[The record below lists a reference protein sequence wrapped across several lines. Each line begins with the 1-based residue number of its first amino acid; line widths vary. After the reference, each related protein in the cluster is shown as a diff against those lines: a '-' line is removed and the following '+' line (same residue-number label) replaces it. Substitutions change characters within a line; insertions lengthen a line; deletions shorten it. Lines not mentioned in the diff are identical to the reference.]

1 MKAICN
7 RIFAPAS
14 NSVTANIALL
24 VLRVW
29 LGVTL
34 FANHG
39 LSKLA
44 GFSKMSPFFADTIH
58 LGNGPLTLGLVVF
71 AEVGCAALL
80 ALGLL
85 SRFAAFVLTI
95 NFCVAFFVHHKMA
108 LSGGANSGELAFI
121 YMAVVVS
128 LLIAGPGR
136 FSADAMIFK
145 KTGK

>member
-39 LSKLA
+39 LSKLT

-71 AEVGCAALL
+71 AEVGCATLL
-80 ALGLL
+80 TLGLL
-85 SRFAAFVLTI
+85 SRFAAFVLII
-95 NFCVAFFVHHKMA
+95 NFSVAFFVHHKMA
-108 LSGGANSGELAFI
+108 LSGANSGELAFI
-121 YMAVVVS
+121 YLAVVVS

-136 FSADAMIFK
+136 ISADAMIFK

>member
-14 NSVTANIALL
+14 NSITANLALL

-29 LGVTL
+29 LGVNL

-39 LSKLA
+39 LAKLT
-44 GFSKMSPFFADTIH
+44 GFSKMSPYFADTIH

-71 AEVGCAALL
+71 AEIGCSALL
-80 ALGLL
+80 TLGLL
-85 SRFAAFVLTI
+85 SRFAAFVLMI
-95 NFCVAFFVHHKMA
+95 NFSVAFFIHHKMA
-108 LSGGANSGELAFI
+108 MSGANSGELAFI
-121 YMAVVVS
+121 YLAAVIS

-136 FSADAMIFK
+136 FSADSMIFK
-145 KTGK
+145 KAGK